1 MEVTPPAITS
11 SIEDEPEID
20 TFYTITQSGNEVV
33 PLTLAGTG
41 GEKAYEN
48 DGTCGENACSGAG
61 ICFKET
67 CFCKRFYSGDDCEVD
82 TAHPG
87 LPSKTTFTFYSVAAG
102 LGFTM
107 GAFLSRI
114 YN

>member
-1 MEVTPPAITS
+1 MQTTAGTEA
-11 SIEDEPEID
+11 D
-20 TFYTITQSGNEVV
+20 TFYTITQDTGNDYV
-33 PLTLAGTG
+33 PIASTSLATTSSQ
-41 GEKAYEN
+41 KVLEN

-67 CFCKRFYSGDDCEVD
+67 CYCKRFYSGDDCEID

-87 LPSKTTFTFYSVAAG
+87 LSTKTTLTFYSVAVG
-102 LGFTM
+102 LGLTM
-107 GAFLSRI
+107 GAFLAKI